1 MASNKNA
8 EIEKVIQD
16 LLLCDLGETQS
27 LASFE
32 NDYVVFYNCYA
43 SSDADETM
51 VTVEP
56 EI

>member
-8 EIEKVIQD
+8 EMEKAIED
-16 LLLCDLGETQS
+16 LLLCDLDETQS
-27 LASFE
+27 LTSFE

-43 SSDADETM
+43 SSDADETI

>member
-1 MASNKNA
+1 M
-8 EIEKVIQD
+8 EKAIQD
-16 LLLCDLGETQS
+16 LLLCDLDETQS
-27 LASFE
+27 LTSFE